1 MPPGAPC
8 HAAGSPPS
16 CPPAPPL
23 SCPPVVSGNPVFFSS
38 VPFIRVTLHG
48 ESHGFPI
55 NNIGNDNGGSKTSGM
70 TGAESCGPAWVAAG
84 SGPLP
89 EACDV
94 VVRFL
99 PDHTFPSVMPPSP
112 PVLPTGGPFL
122 SAGPPVLPAGFSGNP
137 SSERGGRGRGSAEK
151 VRGGRE
157 RGLSCSLS
165 PCGSG
170 PG

>member
-1 MPPGAPC
+1 MSGMAGAESCGP
-8 HAAGSPPS
+8 AWVTAGSGPLPEDCDVVIRFLPEHTFPS
-16 CPPAPPL
+16 VMPPAPLSCPDLAPL
-23 SCPPVVSGNPVFFSS
+23 SFPPVVSGNPVFFSS

-48 ESHGFPI
+48 ENHGFPI
-55 NNIGNDNGGSKTSGM
+55 KNVGKDNGGSKTSGM
-70 TGAESCGPAWVAAG
+70 TRAESCGPAWVAAG

-122 SAGPPVLPAGFSGNP
+122 SAGPPVLPAG
-137 SSERGGRGRGSAEK
+137 
-151 VRGGRE
+151 
-157 RGLSCSLS
+157 C
-165 PCGSG
+165 
-170 PG
+170 